1 MVTNDEATVKVSK
14 WLLNEI
20 DLFVSKNIKNR
31 SEFPSKKNFVD
42 RALIS
47 YLENMGVKVKK

>member
-20 DLFVSKNIKNR
+20 DLFVSKNKKNR